1 MRQIT
6 FLLLTLFTGQAYT
19 QSKQEQDRILQ
30 VENNLVPC
38 VHIQGFR
45 GWNIRDRM
53 KDYKVPGLSI
63 AVIKDYKIDWA
74 KSYGLAD
81 TVKKIPVTT

>member
-30 VENNLVPC
+30 VENNLIPY
-38 VHIQGFR
+38 VHI
-45 GWNIRDRM
+45 
-53 KDYKVPGLSI
+53 
-63 AVIKDYKIDWA
+63 
-74 KSYGLAD
+74 
-81 TVKKIPVTT
+81 